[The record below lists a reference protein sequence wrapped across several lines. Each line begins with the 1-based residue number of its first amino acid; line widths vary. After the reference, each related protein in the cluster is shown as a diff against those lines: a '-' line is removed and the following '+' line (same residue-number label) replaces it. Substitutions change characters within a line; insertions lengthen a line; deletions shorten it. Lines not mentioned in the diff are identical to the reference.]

1 MPKLK
6 DRVIEQNQ
14 RKIEA
19 AALRVFTRQGY
30 HGTSVRDIA
39 EAAGVSIGNLYNY
52 YGGKEEMFL
61 SLVRRHEERMDALR
75 GKVLGPMENVFDPA
89 ELQRLANGIRK
100 IVYENLDYWR
110 LMYID
115 VVEFGSQHFAH
126 TYRSLAHSMKQR
138 LGPRLREAT
147 RRGHW
152 NEIDPALAFT
162 AIYLQLF
169 TYFLV
174 EKLFGGK
181 QHLGMPDDRAIAQL
195 IRMQTQGIWRDEA
208 ADRGSRNSNGRNSN
222 GRRGK

>member
-6 DRVIEQNQ
+6 DKVIEQNQ
-14 RKIEA
+14 WKIEA

-52 YGGKEEMFL
+52 YGGKEEIFL
-61 SLVRRHEERMDALR
+61 SLVRRYEVRMDALR
-75 GKVLGPMENVFDPA
+75 GKVLGPMDNVFDPA
-89 ELQRLANGIRK
+89 ELQRLAKGIRE
-100 IVYENLDYWR
+100 IVYENPDYWR

-147 RRGHW
+147 RRGPW

-162 AIYLQLF
+162 AIYLQFF

-195 IRMQTQGIWRDEA
+195 IRMQTQGIWRNGA
-208 ADRGSRNSNGRNSN
+208 ADRGSHDGDT
-222 GRRGK
+222 RRRK